1 MSALAL
7 AYAMKLV
14 LQTLMIFFG
23 TLLAAGV
30 VALGEPAQMDGL
42 LAMAPVKSSPSA
54 PDRAKQVVA
63 AWLGLR

>member
-1 MSALAL
+1 
-7 AYAMKLV
+7 MKLI

-42 LAMAPVKSSPSA
+42 LAMAPGKSSSAKA
-54 PDRAKQVVA
+54 PDRATQVA

>member
-1 MSALAL
+1 
-7 AYAMKLV
+7 MKLL

-30 VALGEPAQMDGL
+30 VALGEPAHMDGL
-42 LAMAPVKSSPSA
+42 LAMSA
-54 PDRAKQVVA
+54 PDAAPRAGDPPVQVVA